1 MILLI
6 IAPNGFAS
14 ASFDDSKNFKYLNK
28 FPFPPKKN
36 WWKFDNSNC
45 KITSALFSHF
55 YRTQL
60 EFYSLKT
67 RNGLS
72 KTKQTN

>member
-6 IAPNGFAS
+6 TSPNGFAS
-14 ASFDDSKNFKYLNK
+14 AS
-28 FPFPPKKN
+28 
-36 WWKFDNSNC
+36 FDNSNC
-45 KITSALFSHF
+45 KITSALFSYF

-60 EFYSLKT
+60 EFYSRKT

-72 KTKQTN
+72 KPNKQIRNVNPNRKNNKWQTTKEKLT